1 MEALQQH
8 RFAKRYKI
16 VTEEKAGGAT
26 YTPKNLADFV
36 ARQIIQTARHFPTD
50 RPLRVLDPAVVATL
64 TTLVTMLVLG
74 NILREIAIETFET
87 LRVWWAG

>member
-50 RPLRVLDPAVVATL
+50 RPLRVLDPAVGG
-64 TTLVTMLVLG
+64 LG
-74 NILREIAIETFET
+74 TIRYKPQRNGDDDYDT
-87 LRVWWAG
+87 